1 MGTATEHASTA
12 PFAGRK
18 LSTTIV
24 QSQLRRCSGPE
35 PNESSVVVTSS
46 KWSFP
51 ACRHRSA
58 VEDDPPRRETRL
70 FTAVDSPLLFTPVR
84 LPWTWPT
91 ATKGATM
98 TCMGLITYVGLCYQN
113 LCQPPTN
120 SEASSPP
127 TNSVTWVKPFELIFV
142 PQ

>member
-12 PFAGRK
+12 PLAGRK

-24 QSQLRRCSGPE
+24 QSQLRRCSGLE

-46 KWSFP
+46 EWSFP

-70 FTAVDSPLLFTPVR
+70 FTAVDSPLLFTPVP

-98 TCMGLITYVGLCYQN
+98 TCMGLITYVGLCYHKSMSA
-113 LCQPPTN
+113 TDK
-120 SEASSPP
+120 
-127 TNSVTWVKPFELIFV
+127 TNSVIASDKFSHLGEAF
-142 PQ
+142 

>member
-1 MGTATEHASTA
+1 M
-12 PFAGRK
+12 GRK
-18 LSTTIV
+18 NVL
-24 QSQLRRCSGPE
+24 
-35 PNESSVVVTSS
+35 
-46 KWSFP
+46 KKFSFETDQN
-51 ACRHRSA
+51 RIYHSMNYWRNFQKQWFA

-70 FTAVDSPLLFTPVR
+70 FPAVDSPLLFTPVR